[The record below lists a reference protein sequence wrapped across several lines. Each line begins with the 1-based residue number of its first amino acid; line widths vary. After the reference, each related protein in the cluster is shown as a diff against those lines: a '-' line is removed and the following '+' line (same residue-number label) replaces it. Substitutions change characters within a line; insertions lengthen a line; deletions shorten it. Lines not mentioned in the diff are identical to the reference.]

1 MHIGLEMAENWFDSY
16 EQGVALALELKREAT
31 VDCLRWFQSDIN
43 QRNTVDVFLACFRIT
58 FS

>member
-1 MHIGLEMAENWFDSY
+1 MHNGLEMAENWFDSY
-16 EQGVALALELKREAT
+16 GQALALALKREAT

>member
-1 MHIGLEMAENWFDSY
+1 MAENWFDSY
-16 EQGVALALELKREAT
+16 EQALALALKIEAT
-31 VDCLRWFQSDIN
+31 VNCLRWFQSDIN